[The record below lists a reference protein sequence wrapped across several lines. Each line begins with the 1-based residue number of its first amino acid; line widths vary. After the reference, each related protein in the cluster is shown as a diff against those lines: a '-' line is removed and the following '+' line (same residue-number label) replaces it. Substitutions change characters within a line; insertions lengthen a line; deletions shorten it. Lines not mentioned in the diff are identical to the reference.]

1 MALYEYK
8 VRDRDGRVIT
18 STMEAENEREVAAS
32 LRQRGY
38 FISEIKQAKT
48 GLQRDVELPQWLSR
62 GTSVKPKDVM
72 VFSRQFATII
82 NAGVPV
88 VQSLQVLFTQTQN
101 PAFKAIVKKIRE
113 DVETGISLSD
123 AMAKHPQLFNRL
135 YIQLIRAGEASGNL
149 DTILDRV
156 AVHMEKEATQRRKI
170 RNAMTYPVII
180 FFIAIAVTWY
190 LLVAVVPQFGAMISE
205 LGGEMPAMTRAVMG
219 ISDFVSGFWW
229 VILIAIVAVGVGIRL
244 WHRTP
249 NGRMTI
255 DSFLLRMPI
264 FGSLLQRR
272 SIANFANTF
281 GMLLRGGVNII
292 EAINITKGTANN
304 ALVEN
309 ILERSRESVERGE
322 QLSSTLHRYPQV
334 FPPMV
339 PSMLAIGEE
348 SGALDTMLVK
358 IGDFYD
364 AEVEES
370 IAGLTTTI
378 EPIMIVG
385 IAVIV
390 GFIVIAMFVPMMSVV
405 GQLM

>member
-18 STMEAENEREVAAS
+18 STMEADNEREVATS

-48 GLQRDVELPQWLSR
+48 GLQRDVELPKWLSR

-88 VQSLQVLFTQTQN
+88 VQSLQVLQTQTQN
-101 PAFKAIVKKIRE
+101 PAFKAVVKKIRE
-113 DVETGISLSD
+113 DVETGIPLSD

-156 AVHMEKEATQRRKI
+156 AVHMEKEAAQRRKI

-205 LGGEMPAMTRAVMG
+205 LGGEMPAMTRMVMG
-219 ISDFVSGFWW
+219 ISDFVAGFWW
-229 VILIAIVAVGVGIRL
+229 VILLAVIGVGVGIRL

-255 DSFLLRMPI
+255 DSSLLRMPI

-304 ALVEN
+304 ALVES
-309 ILERSRESVERGE
+309 ILERARESVERGE
-322 QLSSTLHRYPQV
+322 QLSTTLHRYPQV

-348 SGALDTMLVK
+348 SGALDIMLVK

-378 EPIMIVG
+378 EPIMVVG

>member
-18 STMEAENEREVAAS
+18 STMEAANEREVATS

-48 GLQRDVELPQWLSR
+48 GLQRDVELPKWLSR

-88 VQSLQVLFTQTQN
+88 VQSLQVLHTQTQN

-113 DVETGISLSD
+113 DVETGLPLSD
-123 AMAKHPQLFNRL
+123 AMAKHSQLFNRL

-156 AVHMEKEATQRRKI
+156 AVHMEKEAAQRRKI
-170 RNAMTYPVII
+170 RNAMTYPIII

-219 ISDFVSGFWW
+219 VSDFVSRFWW
-229 VILIAIVAVGVGIRL
+229 VIVLAIIAAAVGIRL
-244 WHRTP
+244 WRRTP

-264 FGSLLQRR
+264 FGSLFQRR

-304 ALVEN
+304 ALVESV
-309 ILERSRESVERGE
+309 LERSREAVERGE
-322 QLSSTLHRYPQV
+322 QLSTTLHRYPQV

>member
-8 VRDRDGRVIT
+8 VRDREGRVIT
-18 STMEAENEREVAAS
+18 STMEADNEREVATS

-48 GLQRDVELPQWLSR
+48 GLQREVELPKWLSR

-88 VQSLQVLFTQTQN
+88 VQSLQVLQTQTQN
-101 PAFKAIVKKIRE
+101 PAFKTVVKKIRE
-113 DVETGISLSD
+113 DVETGIPLSD

-156 AVHMEKEATQRRKI
+156 AVHMEKEAAQRRKI
-170 RNAMTYPVII
+170 RNAMMYPIII
-180 FFIAIAVTWY
+180 FFIAIVVTWY

-205 LGGEMPAMTRAVMG
+205 LGGEMPAMTRMVMG
-219 ISDFVSGFWW
+219 ISDFVAGFWW
-229 VILIAIVAVGVGIRL
+229 VILLAVIGVGVGMRL

-255 DSFLLRMPI
+255 DSSLLRMPI

-304 ALVEN
+304 ALVES
-309 ILERSRESVERGE
+309 ILERARESVERGE
-322 QLSSTLHRYPQV
+322 QLSTTLHRYPQV

-348 SGALDTMLVK
+348 SGALDIMLMK

>member
-8 VRDRDGRVIT
+8 VRDREGRVIT
-18 STMEAENEREVAAS
+18 STMEADNEREVAMS

-48 GLQRDVELPQWLSR
+48 GLQRDVELPKWLSR

-88 VQSLQVLFTQTQN
+88 VQSLQVLQTQTQN
-101 PAFKAIVKKIRE
+101 QAFKTVVKKIRE
-113 DVETGISLSD
+113 DVETGIPLSD
-123 AMAKHPQLFNRL
+123 AMAKHPQLFDRL

-156 AVHMEKEATQRRKI
+156 AVHMEKEAAQRRKI
-170 RNAMTYPVII
+170 RNAMTYPIII
-180 FFIAIAVTWY
+180 FFIAIVVTWY
-190 LLVAVVPQFGAMISE
+190 LLVAVVPQFGAMILE
-205 LGGEMPAMTRAVMG
+205 LGGEMPAMTRMVMG
-219 ISDFVSGFWW
+219 ISDFVARFWW
-229 VILIAIVAVGVGIRL
+229 AILLAVIGVGVGIRL

-249 NGRMTI
+249 NGRMAI
-255 DSFLLRMPI
+255 DSSLLRMPI

-304 ALVEN
+304 ALVES
-309 ILERSRESVERGE
+309 ILERARESVERGE
-322 QLSSTLHRYPQV
+322 QLSATLHRYPQV

-348 SGALDTMLVK
+348 SGALDIMLLK

-385 IAVIV
+385 VAVIV

>member
-8 VRDRDGRVIT
+8 VRDREGRVIT
-18 STMEAENEREVAAS
+18 STMEADNEREVAMS

-48 GLQRDVELPQWLSR
+48 GLQRDVELPKWLSR

-88 VQSLQVLFTQTQN
+88 VQSLQVLQTQTQN
-101 PAFKAIVKKIRE
+101 QAFKTVVKKIRE
-113 DVETGISLSD
+113 DVETGIPLSD
-123 AMAKHPQLFNRL
+123 AMAKHPQLFDRL

-156 AVHMEKEATQRRKI
+156 AVHMEKEAAQRRKI
-170 RNAMTYPVII
+170 RNAMTYPIII
-180 FFIAIAVTWY
+180 FFIAIVVTWY
-190 LLVAVVPQFGAMISE
+190 LLVAVVPQFGAMILE
-205 LGGEMPAMTRAVMG
+205 LGGEMPAMTRMVMG
-219 ISDFVSGFWW
+219 ISDFVARFWW
-229 VILIAIVAVGVGIRL
+229 AILFAVIGVGVGIRL

-249 NGRMTI
+249 NGRMAI
-255 DSFLLRMPI
+255 DSSLLRMPI

-304 ALVEN
+304 ALVES
-309 ILERSRESVERGE
+309 ILERARESVERGE
-322 QLSSTLHRYPQV
+322 QLSATLHRYPQV

-348 SGALDTMLVK
+348 SGALDIMLLK

-385 IAVIV
+385 VAVIV